1 MERSEHAVMWC
12 YLTIKIKKKQ
22 KQFFFSDGISCV
34 LISAH
39 CLLSTQCV
47 DENSP
52 THQVFIH
59 ICKIPSVLKDGQSQL
74 SFSFLI

>member
-1 MERSEHAVMWC
+1 MWC
-12 YLTIKIKKKQ
+12 YLTINKLKKKATTTIFN
-22 KQFFFSDGISCV
+22 FFFSDGISRV

-47 DENSP
+47 DEDSP
-52 THQVFIH
+52 THQVFIY